1 MKSIFKLGE
10 YQKLEAVKEVPMGMY
25 LSLPDT
31 MRRSDEAKELV
42 LLPKR
47 EMPKDLQVNDLITV
61 FIYKDSEDRPVAT
74 SLKPSVTLGEFAY
87 LPVVQTTDIG
97 AFLNWGLL
105 KDLFLPFK
113 EQTYRGR
120 CLVAYKDHVNDL
132 NELSDED
139 RNAFMADVARVTRA
153 MDKAFHPEKINYGA
167 YSDKLSHLHFH
178 LASKY
183 VDGPDYGGTFQM
195 NPGKVY
201 LTDAEYQELI
211 EAIKEKL

>member
-1 MKSIFKLGE
+1 MKSDP
-10 YQKLEAVKEVPMGMY
+10 KECLYCQNNETLHNLMIEVAQ
-25 LSLPDT
+25 LSVS
-31 MRRSDEAKELV
+31 R
-42 LLPKR
+42 
-47 EMPKDLQVNDLITV
+47 V
-61 FIYKDSEDRPVAT
+61 F
-74 SLKPSVTLGEFAY
+74 L
-87 LPVVQTTDIG
+87 
-97 AFLNWGLL
+97 
-105 KDLFLPFK
+105 FK

-153 MDKAFHPEKINYGA
+153 MQKAFQPEKINYGA

-178 LASKY
+178 LAPKY
-183 VDGPDYGGTFQM
+183 VDGPDYGGVFQM

-211 EAIKEKL
+211 DAVKANLYQLSHTILIENLERVYFQNLLFQINRKERSYIITRITEGHLR